1 MSKDLNFI
9 AGLSGCIVYVGGSTF
24 KSEDVKGNYKIRGVQ
39 FASFPA
45 EISIASAKID
55 GVLTDIRDY
64 LNCTNVKENII
75 VSAPSPFFKFPFNV
89 EEFKCNVD
97 CTLIIG
103 EI

>member
-9 AGLSGCIVYVGGSTF
+9 AGLSGCAVYVGGSTF
-24 KSEDVKGNYKIRGVQ
+24 NSENVKGNYKIRGVQ

-45 EISIASAKID
+45 IISVASSKIK
-55 GVLTDIRDY
+55 GELTDIRDY
-64 LNCTNVKENII
+64 LNCTNTKENII

-89 EEFKCNVD
+89 DEFKCDVD